1 MHDIHSGGLSLWKW
15 YNVSQLPNVT
25 SLVYQ
30 PVDTF
35 EDFTIRFFQAYTCHK
50 QCGRKKLLTLSKK

>member
-1 MHDIHSGGLSLWKW
+1 MHDTHSGGLSLWKW

-30 PVDTF
+30 PVDVF
-35 EDFTIRFFQAYTCHK
+35 EDFTIRFLMRILATNNVEERNY
-50 QCGRKKLLTLSKK
+50 